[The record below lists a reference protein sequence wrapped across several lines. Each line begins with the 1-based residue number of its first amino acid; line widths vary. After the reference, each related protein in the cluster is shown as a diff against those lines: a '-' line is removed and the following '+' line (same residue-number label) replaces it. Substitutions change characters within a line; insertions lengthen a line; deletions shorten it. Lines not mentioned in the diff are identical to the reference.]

1 MNLNELTPVQQ
12 VRMQNWIKIIRECQ
26 SSGLTNKEWCEQ
38 NGVSEKSYY
47 YHLAKIRKLAL
58 AEIPHKAQI
67 KGFEASFN
75 EETSSFA
82 EVTIIEDKPL
92 IQSSVVIR
100 KGTSSVEINQE
111 IDASLLKVIL
121 EAL

>member
-1 MNLNELTPVQQ
+1 
-12 VRMQNWIKIIRECQ
+12 MQNWIKIIRECQ

-58 AEIPHKAQI
+58 TEIPRKAQN

>member
-12 VRMQNWIKIIRECQ
+12 VRMQNWIEIIRQCQ

-58 AEIPHKAQI
+58 AEIPHKSQSKVI
-67 KGFEASFN
+67 EASFI
-75 EETSSFA
+75 EEAPPFT
-82 EVTIIEDKPL
+82 EVTVVEEPSV
-92 IQSSVVIR
+92 IQSSIVIR
-100 KGTSSVEINQE
+100 KGSASVEINQE
-111 IDASLLKVIL
+111 IDVSLLKVIL

>member
-12 VRMQNWIKIIRECQ
+12 VRMQNWIEIIRQCQ

-38 NGVSEKSYY
+38 NCVSEKSYY

-58 AEIPHKAQI
+58 AEIPRKAQNKVI
-67 KGFEASFN
+67 EASFS
-75 EETSSFA
+75 EETSPFA
-82 EVTIIEDKPL
+82 EVTLIEDKPL
-92 IQSSVVIR
+92 IQSSIVIR
-100 KGTSSVEINQE
+100 KGSASVEINQE
-111 IDASLLKVIL
+111 IDASLLKIIL